1 MLLVLA
7 ASKGTSW
14 AVASCSHETT
24 PWTEKVSLRFTLPPT
39 GALRFN
45 IRVDHSIKMC
55 CSAAL
60 IFRRYV
66 M

>member
-1 MLLVLA
+1 MGKYSTAAESEMLLVLA

-39 GALRFN
+39 GG
-45 IRVDHSIKMC
+45 
-55 CSAAL
+55 
-60 IFRRYV
+60 FRLD
-66 M
+66 